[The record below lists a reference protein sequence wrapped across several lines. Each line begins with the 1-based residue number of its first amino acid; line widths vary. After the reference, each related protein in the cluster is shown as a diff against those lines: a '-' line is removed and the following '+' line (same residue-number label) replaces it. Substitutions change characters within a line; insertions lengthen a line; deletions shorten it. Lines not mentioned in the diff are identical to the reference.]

1 MMNIKDLNIA
11 QQGEL
16 IENFVEIV
24 VDNMSTESLV
34 VYAQEQLTDYYSKL
48 SYRDLEEEINNY
60 DEELLEELI
69 DNETNETLISWL
81 LWTVMKLS
89 TSYLQL
95 VTNITRWMLLQQRK
109 FMQIKYLN
117 RIILPQKDVVMQK
130 RYLSK

>member
-48 SYRDLEEEINNY
+48 SYRDLEEEINEY

-69 DNETNETLISWL
+69 DNETNETLIS
-81 LWTVMKLS
+81 
-89 TSYLQL
+89 
-95 VTNITRWMLLQQRK
+95 
-109 FMQIKYLN
+109 
-117 RIILPQKDVVMQK
+117 
-130 RYLSK
+130 

>member
-69 DNETNETLISWL
+69 DNKTNETLIS
-81 LWTVMKLS
+81 
-89 TSYLQL
+89 
-95 VTNITRWMLLQQRK
+95 
-109 FMQIKYLN
+109 
-117 RIILPQKDVVMQK
+117 
-130 RYLSK
+130 

>member
-48 SYRDLEEEINNY
+48 SYRDLEEEINEY

-81 LWTVMKLS
+81 LWTVTKLS

-95 VTNITRWMLLQQRK
+95 VTNITKWMLLQQRK

-117 RIILPQKDVVMQK
+117 RIILLQKDVVMQK

>member
-1 MMNIKDLNIA
+1 MMNIKDLNLA

-69 DNETNETLISWL
+69 DNKTNENLIS
-81 LWTVMKLS
+81 
-89 TSYLQL
+89 
-95 VTNITRWMLLQQRK
+95 
-109 FMQIKYLN
+109 
-117 RIILPQKDVVMQK
+117 
-130 RYLSK
+130 

>member
-34 VYAQEQLTDYYSKL
+34 VYAQEQLKDYYSKL
-48 SYRDLEEEINNY
+48 SYRDLEEEINEY

-81 LWTVMKLS
+81 LWTVTKLS
-89 TSYLQL
+89 TSYLQR

-117 RIILPQKDVVMQK
+117 RIILLQKDVVMQK

>member
-48 SYRDLEEEINNY
+48 SYRDLEEEINEY

-89 TSYLQL
+89 TSYQQL
-95 VTNITRWMLLQQRK
+95 VTNIIRWMLLQQRK

-130 RYLSK
+130 RYLFK

>member
-16 IENFVEIV
+16 IDNFVEIV

-69 DNETNETLISWL
+69 DNKTNETLISWL
-81 LWTVMKLS
+81 LWTVTKLS
-89 TSYLQL
+89 TSYLQR
-95 VTNITRWMLLQQRK
+95 VSNITKWMLLQQRK

>member
-16 IENFVEIV
+16 IENFVDIV

-48 SYRDLEEEINNY
+48 SYRDLEEEINEY

-69 DNETNETLISWL
+69 DNETNETLIS
-81 LWTVMKLS
+81 
-89 TSYLQL
+89 
-95 VTNITRWMLLQQRK
+95 
-109 FMQIKYLN
+109 
-117 RIILPQKDVVMQK
+117 
-130 RYLSK
+130 

>member
-48 SYRDLEEEINNY
+48 SYRDLEEEINEY

-95 VTNITRWMLLQQRK
+95 VTNITKWMLLQQRK

>member
-34 VYAQEQLTDYYSKL
+34 VYAQEQLKDYYSKL
-48 SYRDLEEEINNY
+48 SYRDLEEEINEY

-69 DNETNETLISWL
+69 DNETNETLIS
-81 LWTVMKLS
+81 
-89 TSYLQL
+89 
-95 VTNITRWMLLQQRK
+95 
-109 FMQIKYLN
+109 
-117 RIILPQKDVVMQK
+117 
-130 RYLSK
+130 

>member
-69 DNETNETLISWL
+69 DNKTNETLI
-81 LWTVMKLS
+81 T
-89 TSYLQL
+89 
-95 VTNITRWMLLQQRK
+95 
-109 FMQIKYLN
+109 
-117 RIILPQKDVVMQK
+117 
-130 RYLSK
+130 

>member
-24 VDNMSTESLV
+24 VDNMSTESRV
-34 VYAQEQLTDYYSKL
+34 VYAQEHLTDYYSKL

-69 DNETNETLISWL
+69 DNKTNETLIS
-81 LWTVMKLS
+81 
-89 TSYLQL
+89 
-95 VTNITRWMLLQQRK
+95 
-109 FMQIKYLN
+109 
-117 RIILPQKDVVMQK
+117 
-130 RYLSK
+130 

>member
-34 VYAQEQLTDYYSKL
+34 VYAQEQLKDYYSKL

-69 DNETNETLISWL
+69 VNKTNETLIS
-81 LWTVMKLS
+81 
-89 TSYLQL
+89 
-95 VTNITRWMLLQQRK
+95 
-109 FMQIKYLN
+109 
-117 RIILPQKDVVMQK
+117 
-130 RYLSK
+130 

>member
-69 DNETNETLISWL
+69 DNKTNETLISWL
-81 LWTVMKLS
+81 LWTVTKLS
-89 TSYLQL
+89 TSYLQR
-95 VTNITRWMLLQQRK
+95 VTNITKWMLLQQRK

>member
-34 VYAQEQLTDYYSKL
+34 VYAQEQLKDYYSKL
-48 SYRDLEEEINNY
+48 SYRDLEEEINEY

-81 LWTVMKLS
+81 LWTVTKLS

-95 VTNITRWMLLQQRK
+95 VTNITKWMLLQQRK

>member
-1 MMNIKDLNIA
+1 
-11 QQGEL
+11 
-16 IENFVEIV
+16 
-24 VDNMSTESLV
+24 MSTESLV
-34 VYAQEQLTDYYSKL
+34 VYVQEQLTDYYSKL

-81 LWTVMKLS
+81 LWTVTKLS
-89 TSYLQL
+89 TSYLQR
-95 VTNITRWMLLQQRK
+95 VTNITKWMLLQQRK